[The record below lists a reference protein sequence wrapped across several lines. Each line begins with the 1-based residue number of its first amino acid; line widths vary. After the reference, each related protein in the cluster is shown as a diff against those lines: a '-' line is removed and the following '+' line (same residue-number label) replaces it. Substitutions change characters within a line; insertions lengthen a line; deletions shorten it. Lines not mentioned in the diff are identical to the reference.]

1 MLSVFDAFEPAD
13 LIHLHCVIIAGYLA
27 GLGFVIDLIMRR
39 EHDAVL
45 SGGFLGTWS
54 NWAARIYNTG
64 FAPNGPDAQ
73 HLHGNN
79 SSNVRYI
86 SPMGLIQSPFLKI
99 LSTCVV

>member
-1 MLSVFDAFEPAD
+1 M
-13 LIHLHCVIIAGYLA
+13 IIRGYLA

-54 NWAARIYNTG
+54 TWAAGISNTG
-64 FAPNGPDAQ
+64 FALHTPDAQ
-73 HLHGNN
+73 HLYGGN

-86 SPMGLIQSPFLKI
+86 WDSSSHLFKKKKNYQHELY
-99 LSTCVV
+99 

>member
-13 LIHLHCVIIAGYLA
+13 LIQLHWVIITGYLA

-45 SGGFLGTWS
+45 SGGLLGTWS
-54 NWAARIYNTG
+54 TWTAGFYNTG
-64 FAPNGPDAQ
+64 FAPHAPDAQ
-73 HLHGNN
+73 HLYDGN

-86 SPMGLIQSPFLKI
+86 SPMGLIQSPF
-99 LSTCVV
+99 